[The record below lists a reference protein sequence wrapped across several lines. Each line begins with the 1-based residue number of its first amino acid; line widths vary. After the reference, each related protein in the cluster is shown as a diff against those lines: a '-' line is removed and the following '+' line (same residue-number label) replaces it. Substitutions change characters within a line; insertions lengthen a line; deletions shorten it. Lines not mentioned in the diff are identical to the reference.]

1 MSLLLDYNGPNGTR
15 QISPSKDGAPRGKGM
30 PDEVRGQ
37 LSLES
42 PGPLSKQIRLL
53 DASAAALNQDDQ
65 HDDKKHPGHNPD
77 NRGLIHFDSLPS
89 LMVADLVSEK
99 RFE

>member
-1 MSLLLDYNGPNGTR
+1 MLR
-15 QISPSKDGAPRGKGM
+15 EAKGM

-53 DASAAALNQDDQ
+53 DASAAALNQDNQ

-89 LMVADLVSEK
+89 LNGCGLSVRK
-99 RFE
+99 TF

>member
-1 MSLLLDYNGPNGTR
+1 
-15 QISPSKDGAPRGKGM
+15 M

-89 LMVADLVSEK
+89 LNGCEMLSNLVSEK
-99 RFE
+99 RFERIRHYQHSGAKHDQKQ

>member
-1 MSLLLDYNGPNGTR
+1 VLR
-15 QISPSKDGAPRGKGM
+15 EAKGM

>member
-1 MSLLLDYNGPNGTR
+1 VLR
-15 QISPSKDGAPRGKGM
+15 EAKGM

-65 HDDKKHPGHNPD
+65 HDNKKHPGHNPD

>member
-1 MSLLLDYNGPNGTR
+1 VLR
-15 QISPSKDGAPRGKGM
+15 EAKGM

-77 NRGLIHFDSLPS
+77 NRGLIHFVSLPS

>member
-1 MSLLLDYNGPNGTR
+1 MLR
-15 QISPSKDGAPRGKGM
+15 EAKGM

-89 LMVADLVSEK
+89 LNGCGLSVRK
-99 RFE
+99 TF

>member
-1 MSLLLDYNGPNGTR
+1 
-15 QISPSKDGAPRGKGM
+15 M

-37 LSLES
+37 PSLES

-89 LMVADLVSEK
+89 LNGYGLLPEK
-99 RFE
+99 RFKRIRHHQHSGTKYD